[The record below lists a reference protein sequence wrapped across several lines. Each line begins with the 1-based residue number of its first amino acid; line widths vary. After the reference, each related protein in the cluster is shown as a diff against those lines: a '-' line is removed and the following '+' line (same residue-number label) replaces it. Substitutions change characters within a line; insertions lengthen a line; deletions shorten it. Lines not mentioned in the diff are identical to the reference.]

1 MHFFDKNLAQII
13 KSLKS
18 SYGSDFFDS
27 LTLQLH
33 QLIGADYTF
42 IAKLDKARYVSQTIS
57 LVAKGNKADNFEYS
71 LTDTPCADVSDNS
84 VCIYPRDICALYPND
99 QLLID
104 MKIDGYLGAPLH
116 DSNGDVMGLIVALYE
131 TEITNG
137 DEVVALFEL
146 FSGRISAEIE
156 REDKELQLKYLNNSL
171 EDKVNRRTQE
181 LSQAIEH
188 LKVTQDKLIEQEK
201 MASLGNLVAG
211 VAHEVNT
218 PLGVAILSGSNIE
231 DAVSKLVT
239 QFNGNSLTKT
249 ALEQGLVTLKTSQEA
264 LMFNLQRAA
273 NLVDSFKEMAV
284 GANIDELTEI
294 NFNLWLNSLVESLKP
309 MLKNKNISIELN
321 INALT
326 ISFITYPSKMSQ
338 VITNIIA
345 NCAAHAFDE
354 LTSNRPHEI
363 KISASFSD
371 EQLTINI
378 CDNGKGMSEEV
389 LQRIFE
395 PFYTTKRG
403 KGGAGLGL
411 SIVHNI
417 VNNSLKGDLQVSS
430 TLKQGSCFHLTLPS
444 LT

>member
-181 LSQAIEH
+181 LS
-188 LKVTQDKLIEQEK
+188 
-201 MASLGNLVAG
+201 SNL
-211 VAHEVNT
+211 
-218 PLGVAILSGSNIE
+218 
-231 DAVSKLVT
+231 
-239 QFNGNSLTKT
+239 
-249 ALEQGLVTLKTSQEA
+249 
-264 LMFNLQRAA
+264 M
-273 NLVDSFKEMAV
+273 
-284 GANIDELTEI
+284 
-294 NFNLWLNSLVESLKP
+294 
-309 MLKNKNISIELN
+309 
-321 INALT
+321 
-326 ISFITYPSKMSQ
+326 
-338 VITNIIA
+338 
-345 NCAAHAFDE
+345 
-354 LTSNRPHEI
+354 
-363 KISASFSD
+363 
-371 EQLTINI
+371 
-378 CDNGKGMSEEV
+378 
-389 LQRIFE
+389 
-395 PFYTTKRG
+395 
-403 KGGAGLGL
+403 
-411 SIVHNI
+411 
-417 VNNSLKGDLQVSS
+417 
-430 TLKQGSCFHLTLPS
+430 
-444 LT
+444 